1 MKKLRYIFCVGLA
14 AMMILSAAACN
25 KAPQEQ
31 QDAHVNI
38 DAYTVSYTEYPL
50 FANGTSKYRIL
61 LPAQP
66 SAAEQYAA
74 EELSSIFEESTGKP
88 LPIENEGG
96 QAASSYISIG
106 DTKAAEKAGIA
117 VSEREMG
124 NGGFVIRTEGENCFI
139 NANTE
144 AGKIYGAL
152 FFAEKNL
159 GYMYYSEDE
168 IRYTRYEDVML
179 GDFDLVYK
187 PSFDGRNVYSYDTLY
202 NSENAVHL
210 RVNGVVSSWD
220 EKFGEASMWSSLH
233 DMSNVFQLLY
243 VKDYY
248 NDHNGWFYLSPQYR
262 DTDFSQMTD
271 NECYTI
277 VQKHSQLCYTEG
289 YYEDDEGGM
298 FDTFVQ
304 NLIGYIQREPDAKL
318 FMLGMGDNEYFC
330 DCDRC
335 REDVEKYKESGVM
348 IRFVN
353 KVAKE
358 IKRWLKEESGT
369 PDREI
374 YLVAFAYLTVMEPPV
389 KYENR
394 QPIPID
400 ESVVAED
407 NVCIRI
413 APLTNSNFYWT
424 IDDADHNT
432 FMRNNI
438 AGWQQIASNFSIW
451 DYRVYYHNVVAPY
464 PYWNTVKTN
473 LQVYKDMNVIDV
485 YHQGI
490 AQTSGVPFGR
500 MDDYVRSRLLYNL
513 DADVNALMNDFIDAY
528 YKQAAPYIRE
538 YLAYLRTYYENH
550 VVPAG
555 YSGSV
560 YTTVFTTEFWSL
572 ECLLSIKN
580 IFDKAYESISGLP
593 EEEFEK
599 MKGRIDVES
608 RFYRFGLLELYSSYF
623 TKDEIAQMIDD
634 WEQANVFNPL
644 MQNEVRVDI
653 STKVDEWKALL
664 K

>member
-1 MKKLRYIFCVGLA
+1 MCCCHFMEMQWKHAVCL
-14 AMMILSAAACN
+14 
-25 KAPQEQ
+25 
-31 QDAHVNI
+31 H
-38 DAYTVSYTEYPL
+38 
-50 FANGTSKYRIL
+50 
-61 LPAQP
+61 
-66 SAAEQYAA
+66 
-74 EELSSIFEESTGKP
+74 TG
-88 LPIENEGG
+88 
-96 QAASSYISIG
+96 
-106 DTKAAEKAGIA
+106 
-117 VSEREMG
+117 
-124 NGGFVIRTEGENCFI
+124 
-139 NANTE
+139 
-144 AGKIYGAL
+144 
-152 FFAEKNL
+152 
-159 GYMYYSEDE
+159 
-168 IRYTRYEDVML
+168 
-179 GDFDLVYK
+179 
-187 PSFDGRNVYSYDTLY
+187 
-202 NSENAVHL
+202 
-210 RVNGVVSSWD
+210 
-220 EKFGEASMWSSLH
+220 
-233 DMSNVFQLLY
+233 
-243 VKDYY
+243 
-248 NDHNGWFYLSPQYR
+248 
-262 DTDFSQMTD
+262 
-271 NECYTI
+271 
-277 VQKHSQLCYTEG
+277 
-289 YYEDDEGGM
+289 
-298 FDTFVQ
+298 
-304 NLIGYIQREPDAKL
+304 
-318 FMLGMGDNEYFC
+318 EYFHGPFETT
-330 DCDRC
+330 DKSLPMVLLMSEGRTRALDERC
-335 REDVEKYKESGVM
+335 LKFLKTYAENFIVIDFEKL
-348 IRFVN
+348 N
-353 KVAKE
+353 KG
-358 IKRWLKEESGT
+358 R
-369 PDREI
+369 
-374 YLVAFAYLTVMEPPV
+374 
-389 KYENR
+389 
-394 QPIPID
+394 ID
-400 ESVVAED
+400 KSVVAED

-413 APLTNSNFYWT
+413 APLINSNFYWT

-593 EEEFEK
+593 EEEYEK

>member
-1 MKKLRYIFCVGLA
+1 MKRLTKILCIGLGIVMAISLA
-14 AMMILSAAACN
+14 ACSRG
-25 KAPQEQ
+25 KEEG
-31 QDAHVNI
+31 DAHVDI
-38 DAYTVSYTEYPL
+38 DAYVPTYTEHCL
-50 FANGTSKYRIL
+50 FGNGATDYTIL
-61 LPAQP
+61 LPAQATE
-66 SAAEQYAA
+66 SEKYAA
-74 EELSSIFEESTGKP
+74 QELSAIFEQSTGKA
-88 LPIENEGG
+88 LPVAAEGSG
-96 QAASSYISIG
+96 AAAPFISIG
-106 DTKAAEKAGIA
+106 DTDAAKSAGIDPKA
-117 VSEREMG
+117 QPLG
-124 NGGFVIRTEGENCFI
+124 NGGFVIRTVGENLYV
-139 NANTE
+139 NSDTE

-168 IRYTRYEDVML
+168 IRYTRYDRVML
-179 GDFDLVYK
+179 GDFDLAYR
-187 PSFDGRNVYSYDTLY
+187 PSFDGRNVFSYDTLY
-202 NSENAVHL
+202 NAETAVHL
-210 RVNGVVSSWD
+210 RLNGVSSLRD
-220 EKFGEASMWSSLH
+220 EKYGEASMWSTLH

-248 NDHNGWFYLSPQYR
+248 NDHKKWFYLSPQYR
-262 DTDFSQMTD
+262 DTDFSLMTD
-271 NECYTI
+271 NECYAI

-289 YYEDDEGGM
+289 YYNDDEGGM
-298 FDTFVQ
+298 FDTYVQ
-304 NLIGYIQREPDAKL
+304 NLISYIQNEPDATL

-335 REDVEKYKESGVM
+335 KEDIAKYKESGVM
-348 IRFVN
+348 LRFVN
-353 KVAKE
+353 KVARE

-389 KYENR
+389 RYENK
-394 QPIPID
+394 QPVPID

-413 APLTNSNFYWT
+413 APLTNSNFYWA
-424 IDDADHNT
+424 INDPEHNS
-432 FMRNNI
+432 FMNNSI
-438 AGWQQIASNFSIW
+438 SGWRQIASNFSIW

-473 LQVYKDMNVIDV
+473 LLVYKDMNVIDV

-500 MDDYVRSRLLYNL
+500 LDDYVRARLLYNL
-513 DADVNALMNDFIDAY
+513 DADVNALANDFIDQY
-528 YKQAAPYIRE
+528 YKQAAPYIKE
-538 YLAYLRTYYENH
+538 YIAYLRTYYENH

-560 YTTVFTTEFWSL
+560 YTTVFTKEFWSL
-572 ECLLSIKN
+572 EFLLSVKN
-580 IFDKAYESISGLP
+580 IFDRAYESIAGLEG
-593 EEEFEK
+593 EEYEK

-608 RFYRFGLLELYSSYF
+608 RFYRFGLLELYPSYF
-623 TKDEIAQMIDD
+623 TKPQIASMIED
-634 WEQANVFNPL
+634 WESANVFNPL
-644 MQNEVRVDI
+644 LQNEVRVDI